1 MSNLANP
8 IRVYERDL
16 TLVGEMDDYSSAY
29 FTRSW
34 HGVGSFAIQINEN
47 MIHSGDLAKGR
58 IVMFAKDKYRC
69 GLITT
74 LEKSLGANGKG
85 DEVITA
91 SGYELPFIFSWRTIL
106 PQSGQAEYTLDNS
119 AETVMKTLVK
129 DQCGSTADVD
139 RRFSNLEIDTDLDLG
154 TTYLLKNRYSG
165 NVQTE
170 LQKISV
176 ATGSGYFIYID
187 ESSKKLRFQ
196 TALGVDRTAGQ
207 SVNPRAIFS
216 SDYDTIQSAK
226 WSTSDNNFR
235 NYAFVAGQGVGDLRV
250 IREVYTGSSEPTGF
264 DRKEMFVD
272 ARDLSTNADIDKRG
286 TQRLSEMSIE
296 TSVNGT
302 PLTQS
307 PLVYKVDYDLGD
319 IVTIDVYETSYN
331 ARITEVKESW
341 SPLNYTID
349 LSFDRESPT
358 IQTQVSSALESVR
371 ASLSSTEAVMDQE
384 VKTTSSP
391 TFAGLTVTGFST
403 LGTGS
408 IGLKNKVYSM
418 TSPSTQGGTAQLAHG
433 LGSKIVSAN
442 YSLDYASNG
451 AGMEQN
457 HTFNAGFNYQAYYDN
472 TNVTVNTISGQS
484 ANILSKPMTIVLWYK
499 A

>member
-1 MSNLANP
+1 MLNP
-8 IRVYERDL
+8 IRIYENDL
-16 TLVGEMDDYSSAY
+16 TLVGEIDDYSSAY
-29 FTRSW
+29 LTRSW
-34 HGVGSFAIQINEN
+34 HGVGSFSIQINAN
-47 MIHSGDLAKGR
+47 MTHSGDLAKGR

-129 DQCGSTADVD
+129 DQCGSTADLD
-139 RRFSNLEIDTDLDLG
+139 RRFTGLEIDTDLDLG

-165 NVQTE
+165 SVQTE

-187 ESSKKLRFQ
+187 ESTKKLRFQ

-216 SDYDTIQSAK
+216 SDYDTIKSAK

-235 NYAFVAGQGVGDLRV
+235 NYAFVAGQGIGDLRV
-250 IREVYTGSSEPTGF
+250 IREVFTGAIEPTGF
-264 DRKEMFVD
+264 ERKEMFVD
-272 ARDLSTNADIDKRG
+272 ARDLSATGDIDKRG
-286 TQRLSEMSIE
+286 SQKLSEMNIE

-307 PLVYKVDYDLGD
+307 PLVYRTDYDLGD
-319 IVTIDVYETSYN
+319 IVTIDVYDTAYN

-341 SPLNYTID
+341 SPLNYSID

-371 ASLSSTEAVMDQE
+371 SSLSSTEGAMDQE
-384 VKTTSSP
+384 VRTTSSP
-391 TFAGLTVTGFST
+391 TFAGLTVTGFTKSGADAPALKSKKLT
-403 LGTGS
+403 GTTNATAG
-408 IGLKNKVYSM
+408 GLAVV
-418 TSPSTQGGTAQLAHG
+418 LHG
-433 LGSKIVSAN
+433 LDWTKIRQWFTQVYNGTWWVESGSYDAN
-442 YSLDYASNG
+442 NSFIAYKAASGFLVFTNPG
-451 AGMEQN
+451 A
-457 HTFNAGFNYQAYYDN
+457 TLL
-472 TNVTVNTISGQS
+472 
-484 ANILSKPMTIVLWYK
+484 LSKAIEILVWYEE
-499 A
+499 